1 MESITFTAAELSHPK
16 YLKLVM
22 FVLADWTRADAEGRL
37 HVAAFPD
44 VRDPPQ
50 PRVAVDATTGATIE
64 ELPDAE
70 AVASAQVVLSAEN
83 PGKALRDAT
92 ARNALHLTRK
102 EICEALRE
110 TAAFMYGR
118 RLAPASE
125 SSSFDQSATPPSH
138 LVPGGAAGFAAL
150 FTALR
155 AELDAERVV
164 SHAEHAATAALR
176 GADAAD
182 ASSWESAE
190 AHAIVVEACGA
201 LKQKG
206 NALFAARNVVGA
218 LCAFADGLALVARFR
233 LLACE
238 DPASV
243 EVVAAGATEAAVAD
257 GGSVDSGAA
266 DAGSD
271 AGSDAGADE
280 AAPEVDALDDIE
292 ARLFFNRA
300 SVCMRM
306 ASRSAKELAANPT
319 LRAAVLPALSGY
331 DPINDDE
338 ATKARRRKVALLRFV
353 ERDCDAAIA
362 LRRGAYPKAC
372 VRRNAAAALAKV
384 ESERWRHDGFYA
396 AKGAHAP
403 DKPSEAALAN
413 AREIVARVLA
423 AEESGGGGAGG
434 VGGAERMDDALE
446 AQWAA
451 MAQRK
456 AAREGG
462 AAAPPAPP
470 APAAAPSLAERIAAT
485 EAARRDAIAHEDA
498 AIAARQ

>member
-1 MESITFTAAELSHPK
+1 MVFTAAELSHPK

-50 PRVAVDATTGATIE
+50 PRVAVDAKTGATIE

-70 AVASAQVVLSAEN
+70 AVASAQVVLSPEN

-92 ARNALHLTRK
+92 ARNALHLTRSD
-102 EICEALRE
+102 ICEALRE

-125 SSSFDQSATPPSH
+125 ARSFDQSATPPSH

-150 FTALR
+150 FAALR
-155 AELDAERVV
+155 AELDTERVV
-164 SHAEHAATAALR
+164 SRTEHAATAALR

-218 LCAFADGLALVARFR
+218 LCAFADGLALAARFR
-233 LLACE
+233 LLASA

-271 AGSDAGADE
+271 AGADDVG
-280 AAPEVDALDDIE
+280 PEVGTLDDIE

-306 ASRSAKELAANPT
+306 ASRSVKELVANPT
-319 LRAAVLPALSGY
+319 LRGAALPALSGY
-331 DPINDDE
+331 DPISGDE
-338 ATKARRRKVALLRFV
+338 ATIARRRKVALLRFV
-353 ERDCDAAIA
+353 VRDCEAAIA
-362 LRRGAYPKAC
+362 LRRGAYPKAS

-396 AKGAHAP
+396 AKGGHAP

-423 AEESGGGGAGG
+423 AEEGGGDGG
-434 VGGAERMDDALE
+434 GGAERMDSALE

-456 AAREGG
+456 EAREGD

-470 APAAAPSLAERIAAT
+470 APAAAPSLAERIAVT
-485 EAARRDAIAHEDA
+485 EVARRDAIAREDA